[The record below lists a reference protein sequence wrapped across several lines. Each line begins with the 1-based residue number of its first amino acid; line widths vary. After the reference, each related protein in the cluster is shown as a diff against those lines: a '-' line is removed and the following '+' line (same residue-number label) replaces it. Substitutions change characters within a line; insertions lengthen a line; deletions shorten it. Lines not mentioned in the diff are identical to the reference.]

1 MGEKKV
7 TLRDRKNAENG
18 LQRTVRQSNRSG
30 TVKNAEQINGMGMQA
45 IYECMS

>member
-1 MGEKKV
+1 VTGEH
-7 TLRDRKNAENG
+7 AENG

-30 TVKNAEQINGMGMQA
+30 TVKNAEQISIMGMQA